1 MMICNNETLSALDN
15 ELATMYNVVRKSMT
29 GDDQKKLDNDES
41 IWVVKRNACSDFDC
55 TTQMFDTRIS
65 ELQTIMKSKP

>member
-1 MMICNNETLSALDN
+1 
-15 ELATMYNVVRKSMT
+15 MYNVVRKSMT

-55 TTQMFDTRIS
+55 TKQMFDERIS

>member
-1 MMICNNETLSALDN
+1 MICNNETLSALDN

-55 TTQMFDTRIS
+55 ITQMYDARIS
-65 ELQTIMKSKP
+65 ELQTIMKSKS